1 MNFVE
6 TLKLKN
12 KLFSIFFILVA
23 ALLVIGMMGTLNIN
37 AMKKNLDSL
46 YFGSFIPVIEL
57 NTILQTYHD
66 NLVSTLYRAKEGQI
80 ASDEV
85 LLEIKRA
92 IAIIDKEWKNYESH
106 YKRDEE
112 FAYVAYVATEIK
124 EINKFFLIVLE
135 ALENGYDVKNLSMI
149 QLEKRVTHVH
159 QVIKKLINYE
169 IDVAK
174 YERKNFL
181 GVYDSALLKLGLLLV
196 FVILGVM
203 VVSYYVL
210 RSIQQDHNALEVS
223 AKKLKIANKKLE
235 NASYTDSLTSLYNRR
250 YFNLVYEREIKRAK
264 RNHSYI
270 TFMMLD
276 IDYFKQ
282 YNDTYGHIKG
292 DAVLKKVASVFQ
304 DILKRPSDYVFRLGG
319 EEFGV
324 LLTDTS
330 ETNSA
335 SVAQSIC
342 DAVRASQITHESS
355 KIDKYITISI
365 GVACCI
371 ADGALDEELL
381 IAKADETL
389 YKAKEGGRNRY
400 ELTTEISTATP
411 LEAEKQSA

>member
-23 ALLVIGMMGTLNIN
+23 ALFVIGMMGTLSIN

-46 YFGSFIPVIEL
+46 YFGSFVPVIEL

-80 ASDEV
+80 APDEAFS
-85 LLEIKRA
+85 EIRHA
-92 IAIIDKEWKNYESH
+92 IAIIDKEWKSYESH
-106 YKRDEE
+106 FKRDEE
-112 FAYVAYVATEIK
+112 FAYVAYVTTEIK
-124 EINKFFLIVLE
+124 DANKFFLTILE
-135 ALENGYDVKNLSMI
+135 ALENGYDVKNLSTI

-181 GVYDSALLKLGLLLV
+181 SVYDSALLKLGVLLV
-196 FVILGVM
+196 MVILGVM
-203 VVSYYVL
+203 IVSYYVL
-210 RSIQQDHNALEVS
+210 KSIQHDQSALEAS

-264 RNHSYI
+264 RNHTYI

-276 IDYFKQ
+276 IDHFKQ
-282 YNDTYGHIKG
+282 YNDMYGHIKG
-292 DAVLKKVASVFQ
+292 DVVLKKVASVFQ
-304 DILKRPSDYVFRLGG
+304 DVLKRPSDYVFRLGG

-330 ETNSA
+330 EISSA
-335 SVAQSIC
+335 NVAEAIC
-342 DAVRASQITHESS
+342 SAVRACEITHDGS
-355 KIDKYITISI
+355 KTEKYVTISI
-365 GVACCI
+365 GVASCI
-371 ADGALDEELL
+371 ADSALDEELL
-381 IAKADETL
+381 ITRADEML
-389 YKAKEGGRNRY
+389 YDAKESGRNRY
-400 ELTTEISTATP
+400 SITTNISAATSH
-411 LEAEKQSA
+411 EVEESA

>member
-1 MNFVE
+1 MDFTE
-6 TLKLKN
+6 TLKSRS
-12 KLFSIFFILVA
+12 KLFSIFLILTLS
-23 ALLVIGMMGTLNIN
+23 LLGMGAMGATNLK
-37 AMKKNLDSL
+37 AMKKNLDGL
-46 YFGSFIPVIEL
+46 YFGSLVPIVEL

-66 NLVSTLYRAKEGQI
+66 NLVGTLYRAKEGQI
-80 ASDEV
+80 APNEFKS
-85 LLEIKRA
+85 EIEFA
-92 IAIIDKEWKNYESH
+92 IALIDKEWKSYEAH
-106 YKRDEE
+106 FKRDEE
-112 FAYVAYVATEIK
+112 LEYVAYAAAELKETNAYFATILRAFE
-124 EINKFFLIVLE
+124 E
-135 ALENGYDVKNLSMI
+135 GQDMRQLSFG
-149 QLEKRVTHVH
+149 QLEKKVTHIH
-159 QVIKKLINYE
+159 QVIKKLISYE
-169 IDVAK
+169 IDIAK

-181 GVYDSALLKLGLLLV
+181 SMHEDLLLKLGVLLV
-196 FVILGVM
+196 MVILGVM

-210 RSIQQDHNALEVS
+210 KSIQSDQSALEMS

-235 NASYTDSLTSLYNRR
+235 SVSYTDSLTSLHNRR
-250 YFNLVYEREIKRAK
+250 YFNLVYERELKRAK
-264 RNHSYI
+264 RNNAYI

-276 IDYFKQ
+276 IDFFKQ

-304 DILKRPSDYVFRLGG
+304 DILKRPSDYVFRLGE

-335 SVAQSIC
+335 SVAQTIC
-342 DAVRASQITHESS
+342 DAVLAAQITHESS
-355 KIDKYITISI
+355 KIEKYITISI

-381 IAKADETL
+381 MAKADEAL
-389 YKAKEGGRNRY
+389 YRAKEGGRNRY

>member
-1 MNFVE
+1 
-6 TLKLKN
+6 
-12 KLFSIFFILVA
+12 
-23 ALLVIGMMGTLNIN
+23 
-37 AMKKNLDSL
+37 
-46 YFGSFIPVIEL
+46 
-57 NTILQTYHD
+57 
-66 NLVSTLYRAKEGQI
+66 
-80 ASDEV
+80 
-85 LLEIKRA
+85 
-92 IAIIDKEWKNYESH
+92 
-106 YKRDEE
+106 
-112 FAYVAYVATEIK
+112 
-124 EINKFFLIVLE
+124 
-135 ALENGYDVKNLSMI
+135 
-149 QLEKRVTHVH
+149 
-159 QVIKKLINYE
+159 
-169 IDVAK
+169 
-174 YERKNFL
+174 
-181 GVYDSALLKLGLLLV
+181 
-196 FVILGVM
+196 
-203 VVSYYVL
+203 
-210 RSIQQDHNALEVS
+210 
-223 AKKLKIANKKLE
+223 
-235 NASYTDSLTSLYNRR
+235 
-250 YFNLVYEREIKRAK
+250 
-264 RNHSYI
+264 
-270 TFMMLD
+270 MMLD

-381 IAKADETL
+381 MAKADEAL
-389 YKAKEGGRNRY
+389 YRAKEGGRNRY